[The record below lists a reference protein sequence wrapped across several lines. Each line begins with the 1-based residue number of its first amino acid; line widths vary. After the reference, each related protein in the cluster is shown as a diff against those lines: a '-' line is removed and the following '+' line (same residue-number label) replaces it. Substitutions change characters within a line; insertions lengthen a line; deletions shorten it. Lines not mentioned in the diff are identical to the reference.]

1 MRKVLT
7 KKVNEAAFGRSRR
20 KTFEAAVRVVA
31 ACVGARRIHV
41 TPISAFSRHHF
52 AVLKR
57 IRAGS
62 VEVVTHR
69 GEPFVI
75 LGMRQVLSL
84 VADQSVGR
92 AAAAE
97 IPVGLPAIPA
107 SPAISKHRSVQ
118 TRRHRRLQRLST

>member
-7 KKVNEAAFGRSRR
+7 RKVNAAAFGRPRR
-20 KTFEAAVRVVA
+20 KTFEAALRVVA
-31 ACVGARRIHV
+31 ACVGARRINV
-41 TPISAFSRHHF
+41 TPISVFSRHHVALF
-52 AVLKR
+52 KR

-75 LGMRQVLSL
+75 LGMNQVLAL

-92 AAAAE
+92 AAAE
-97 IPVGLPAIPA
+97 IPAGLPAIPA
-107 SPAISKHRSVQ
+107 SPAISKRRSVQ
-118 TRRHRRLQRLST
+118 TRRHHRSLRLSA